1 MMTAF
6 RLFVSVLLLGS
17 LPAHAE
23 VENPLAPL
31 DTSSPSATF
40 QSFVSEAA
48 KIERDYADYVADKTA
63 AKVRALIHESD
74 RIRRLMDL
82 SAVPP
87 ATRDKVGGAAA
98 GYLID
103 ILARLPE
110 VPAADIPGAP
120 GRDWGKLP
128 AKWAIPGT
136 EIYIVR
142 IDDGPRSGEYLFS
155 SESIGRL
162 PQFYSLIIGQP
173 PLRPTAFNSWHEEV
187 AHLTGPIFS
196 DRMIRSLPAPLHK
209 IVLGTP
215 VWKVAL
221 TLLLALAAFL
231 VTFGWGVV
239 VKRATRS
246 VGHLVKLCLWLTQP
260 LLLAGLV
267 YLVDWF
273 VRTEVNLSGEF
284 ASAEAVFAV
293 VVLFLAAGWAA
304 WIACFLVAEAIIA
317 SPRISD
323 NSFDAHLLRLLARL
337 GGFFA
342 AGGILVY
349 GANDIGIPA
358 LGLIAGLGVGGV
370 ALALASQS
378 TVENLFGGFSIFA
391 DRPFR
396 VGDLIRYDD
405 SSGWVEGIGARSSRI
420 RALDGTLA
428 TVPNGDLAKIHITNF
443 SRRNKCL
450 FLHTLGLRYETSPA
464 QFEWLLDALRRLLI
478 AHPTVEKA
486 RGLPRVVLTGF
497 GASSIDIELRA
508 YVLTSDYGTFLKIQ
522 EDLILE
528 VMRTVE
534 AAGTGFAFPSQT
546 AYLARDDG
554 IDAAAQARIEE
565 EMLGRRAKPE
575 APRHSASEPS
585 EPAAGADKRA

>member
-1 MMTAF
+1 
-6 RLFVSVLLLGS
+6 VSVLLLGS
-17 LPAHAE
+17 LPALADI
-23 VENPLAPL
+23 ENPLAPL
-31 DTSSPSATF
+31 DTLSPSATF

-48 KIERDYADYVADKTA
+48 KIEKHYADYVADKTA
-63 AKVRALIHESD
+63 AKVRALLHEVD

-87 ATRDKVGGAAA
+87 ATRDKGGGAAA

-110 VPAADIPGAP
+110 IPAAEIPGAP

-136 EIYIVR
+136 EIHIVR
-142 IDDGPRSGEYLFS
+142 IDDGPRSGEYLFAG
-155 SESIGRL
+155 ESIERL

-173 PLRPTAFNSWHEEV
+173 PLRPTAFDSWHEEV
-187 AHLTGPIFS
+187 AHLTGPFFS
-196 DRMIRSLPAPLHK
+196 DRMIRSLPEPLHR

-221 TLLLALAAFL
+221 TLLLALAVFL

-239 VKRATRS
+239 VRRATRS
-246 VGHLVKLCLWLTQP
+246 VGHLVKLCLWLTTP

-273 VRTEVNLSGEF
+273 VRTEVNLSGDF
-284 ASAEAVFAV
+284 ASGETVFSM
-293 VVLFLAAGWAA
+293 VVLYLAVGWAA

-317 SPRISD
+317 SPSIPD

-342 AGGILVY
+342 AGAILVY
-349 GANDIGIPA
+349 GANDIGVPA
-358 LGLIAGLGVGGV
+358 LGLVAGLGVGGF

-396 VGDLIRYDD
+396 VGDFIRYGD
-405 SSGWVEGIGARSSRI
+405 SSGSVEAIGARSSRI
-420 RALDGTLA
+420 RAPDGTLA

-464 QFEWLLDALRRLLI
+464 QFGWLLEALRRLLA
-478 AHPTVEKA
+478 AHPMVEKSP
-486 RGLPRVVLTGF
+486 GFPRVVLTGF

-522 EDLILE
+522 EDLILDI
-528 VMRTVE
+528 MRTVE

-554 IDAAAQARIEE
+554 IDAAAKARIEE
-565 EMLGRRAKPE
+565 EMLGRRVEPE
-575 APRHSASEPS
+575 SPCHATPQPSSAS
-585 EPAAGADKRA
+585 ATGTDKKP